1 MASPM
6 LSKGRAAWLPRRTVM
21 NESKEYRQ
29 WTPQRKLQIVIET
42 LSSDAKVAEVCR
54 REGVTPNLVYRW
66 RKELLN
72 SASAVFS
79 RKTAPKP
86 DHRMQKLEADNTRL
100 KNVIAE
106 ITAENLELKKTL
118 SD

>member
-1 MASPM
+1 MSEM
-6 LSKGRAAWLPRRTVM
+6 
-21 NESKEYRQ
+21 KEYKH
-29 WTPQRKLQIVIET
+29 WTPQRKLEIVIET

-66 RKELLN
+66 RKELLS
-72 SASAVFS
+72 SAAAVFS
-79 RKTAPKP
+79 RKTPPKP
-86 DHRMQKLEADNTRL
+86 DHRMQKLQSDNTRL
-100 KNVIAE
+100 KDVIAE